1 MKLASWSGPKIG
13 KLSFCP

>member
-1 MKLASWSGPKIG
+1 MKLASRSGPKIG